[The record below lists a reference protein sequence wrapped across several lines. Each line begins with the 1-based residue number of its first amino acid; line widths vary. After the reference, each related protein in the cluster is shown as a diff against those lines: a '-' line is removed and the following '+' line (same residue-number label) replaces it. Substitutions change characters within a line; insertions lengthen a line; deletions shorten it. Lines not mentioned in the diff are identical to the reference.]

1 MAKTIDKISE
11 FEKQFAEYKAY
22 GIRLNSVTG
31 TVTPEEEA
39 TLSESYPQLAFKKTG
54 EETITFNLSN
64 GKNIIL

>member
-11 FEKQFAEYKAY
+11 FEKQFSEYKAY

-31 TVTPEEEA
+31 SVSAEEEEI
-39 TLSESYPQLAFKKTG
+39 LSEKYPQLAFNKTG